1 MSIEWIEPVLASTTS
16 ISAIYLLGSLGE
28 IYAERSG
35 ILNLGLEGIMAM
47 GAAVSFIITI
57 AWGHVPAFLISCV
70 FGILMGLL
78 LALFTVSLRLNQIA
92 VGLAITML
100 GIGLSG
106 FIAFPT
112 TRKAIL
118 QALNPQLPS
127 IALEIQSAPM
137 LPSVPLPFL
146 KDIPI
151 IGPMFFNHNVVVYIA
166 LILAPLMWFLLFRT
180 SIGLKIRSVGENP
193 GMADALGIN
202 VFRIRYLTCMLSGV
216 FSALAGAYLILGF
229 QPFWIEGITGGR
241 GFITLSLIILSTW
254 SPLRAIFGSL
264 LFGGI
269 EVLQY
274 RLQLFGLGA
283 TAPQFVLMLPYAIAV
298 ITLTLLSLE
307 SFRKRISA
315 PAALAKPYCREE

>member
-16 ISAIYLLGSLGE
+16 IGVVYLLGSLGE

-35 ILNLGLEGIMAM
+35 ILNLGLEGIMAI
-47 GAAVSFIITI
+47 GAAISFIITI
-57 AWGHVPAFLISCV
+57 AWGHALAFLVAGI

-78 LALFTVSLRLNQIA
+78 LAFFAVSLRLNQIT

-100 GIGLSG
+100 GLGLSG
-106 FIAFPT
+106 FITFPT
-112 TRKAIL
+112 TRKIIL
-118 QALNPQLPS
+118 QTLNPELPG
-127 IALEIQSAPM
+127 AVLETQSVSM
-137 LPSVPLPFL
+137 LPSVPIPLL
-146 KDIPI
+146 KEIPI
-151 IGPMFFNHNVVVYIA
+151 VGPMFFNHNVVVYIT

-180 SIGLKIRSVGENP
+180 SAGLKIRSVGENP

-202 VFRIRYLTCMLSGV
+202 VFRIRYLTCILSGM
-216 FSALAGAYLILGF
+216 FSALAGAYFMLGF
-229 QPFWIEGITGGR
+229 QPFWIEGMTGGR

-283 TAPQFVLMLPYAIAV
+283 TSPQFVLMLPYAIAV
-298 ITLTLLSLE
+298 ITLSLLSVE

-315 PAALAKPYCREE
+315 PAALAKPYYREG

>member
-1 MSIEWIEPVLASTTS
+1 MSIEWIGPVLASTTS
-16 ISAIYLLGSLGE
+16 IGVVYLLGSLGE

-35 ILNLGLEGIMAM
+35 ILNLGMEGTMAI
-47 GAAVSFIITI
+47 GAATSFIFTITWGHTI
-57 AWGHVPAFLISCV
+57 AFLLAGV
-70 FGILMGLL
+70 FGMLMGLL
-78 LALFTVSLRLNQIA
+78 LAFFAVSLRLNQIT

-100 GIGLSG
+100 GLGLSG
-106 FIAFPT
+106 FITFPT
-112 TRKAIL
+112 IRKTVL
-118 QALNPQLPS
+118 QTLNPELPS
-127 IALEIQSAPM
+127 TALETQSVPM
-137 LPSVPLPFL
+137 LPPVSLSFL
-146 KDIPI
+146 KEIPI
-151 IGPMFFNHNVVVYIA
+151 IGPMLFNHNIVVYIT

-202 VFRIRYLTCMLSGV
+202 VFRIRYLTCILSGA

-229 QPFWIEGITGGR
+229 QPFWIEGMTGGR

-254 SPLRAIFGSL
+254 NPLRAVFGSL

-283 TAPQFVLMLPYAIAV
+283 TSPQFVLMLPYAIAV
-298 ITLTLLSLE
+298 ITLSLLSLE
-307 SFRKRISA
+307 SFRKKMSA
-315 PAALAKPYCREE
+315 PATLAKPYYREE